1 MRAILKVIV
10 HDHGHSAKAALPALL
25 LVWLVKVEGAL
36 CNNAPLDNILANGKK
51 GTKQGKTFERT
62 EHDHPMWLQLLF

>member
-36 CNNAPLDNILANGKK
+36 CNNAPGKK